1 MAALQNGV
9 DSIEHG
15 AQPNVEMIALF
26 KQRKAFQISTI
37 SPALPYALFD
47 RSISHATYEQQEN
60 GKIVFDGIVA
70 LAKANLAAGVPVG
83 LGTDVGCPYSTHYDM
98 WRELHYFVKYCGV
111 TPAFALYSATKLN
124 ARLAGIGDL
133 TGSIEADKQADLIV
147 CSGNPLQNLSAL
159 ILDDHRV
166 LIAHGHTLGVK
177 TGLLRAQYR
186 ALEMNADILLFGHT
200 HVPLVD
206 AASRPMMMNPGS
218 IGGPRRPT
226 YGVLEFRDGQIYPS
240 VFRLDS

>member
-1 MAALQNGV
+1 MHQLGALEVADAGLEPRLVQDRGSQLTHHPAQGV
-9 DSIEHG
+9 DLGPELVLAPLEQVPG
-15 AQPNVEMIALF
+15 NCDFGRFEALE
-26 KQRKAFQISTI
+26 R
-37 SPALPYALFD
+37 
-47 RSISHATYEQQEN
+47 
-60 GKIVFDGIVA
+60 V
-70 LAKANLAAGVPVG
+70 
-83 LGTDVGCPYSTHYDM
+83 
-98 WRELHYFVKYCGV
+98 
-111 TPAFALYSATKLN
+111 
-124 ARLAGIGDL
+124 
-133 TGSIEADKQADLIV
+133 
-147 CSGNPLQNLSAL
+147 L

-218 IGGPRRPT
+218 IGDPRRPT

-240 VFRLDS
+240 VFRLDA

>member
-1 MAALQNGV
+1 MILAVFSDTHGCTAGMAAAVRRVNPDVLVHLGDNIRDTAVLEREFPDLPLHAVPGNC
-9 DSIEHG
+9 DFGRFE
-15 AQPNVEMIALF
+15 ALE
-26 KQRKAFQISTI
+26 R
-37 SPALPYALFD
+37 
-47 RSISHATYEQQEN
+47 
-60 GKIVFDGIVA
+60 V
-70 LAKANLAAGVPVG
+70 
-83 LGTDVGCPYSTHYDM
+83 
-98 WRELHYFVKYCGV
+98 
-111 TPAFALYSATKLN
+111 
-124 ARLAGIGDL
+124 
-133 TGSIEADKQADLIV
+133 
-147 CSGNPLQNLSAL
+147 L

-218 IGGPRRPT
+218 IGDPRRPT

-240 VFRLDS
+240 VFRLDA